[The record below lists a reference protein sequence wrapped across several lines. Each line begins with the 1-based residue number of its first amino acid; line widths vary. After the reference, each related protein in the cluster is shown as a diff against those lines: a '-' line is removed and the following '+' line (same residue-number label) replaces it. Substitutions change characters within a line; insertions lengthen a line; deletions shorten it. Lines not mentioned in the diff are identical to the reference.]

1 MYRPVLFLFAVL
13 SAWKL
18 TTLCT
23 TTLGQETDW
32 FESQIRPLLAEKCW
46 DCHAETKQWGGLRLD
61 SRAGILQ
68 GGDSGPAANLE
79 ELEKSELLRRI
90 ISEDPEVR
98 MPPPEKNQPLS
109 AVQVDHLKQWLK
121 LGAPWPESL
130 PANKRPMAQIAREH
144 WAFQPLQFTPSILT
158 PTAQNVTAQNVTA
171 QNTSHWIDTH
181 IDHSLKTTGLTA
193 NEQADRRTELRRL
206 SMALTGL
213 YPSHDEVESYVNDP
227 QPDAWDRRVQ
237 AMLAS
242 MPFAEK
248 WARLWMDIARYSD
261 TKGYVYGREERT
273 FVHSRAYRDWLIKAF
288 AEDVP
293 YDQFVRM
300 QLAAD
305 QLVPDG
311 DPDLAALGFLTLG
324 RRFLAIQYDIIDD
337 RLDTVFRGIMG
348 LTVQCARCHDH
359 KYDPITAKDYY
370 SLSGIFQSC
379 IDERVE
385 LPSRMQQHSPEFR
398 QGLAERKAKLK
409 ELTLKHRNEA
419 NDRIQKRFADYLE
432 TQVELEKYP
441 EGNFNQLS
449 TKDDLIPA
457 LVHRWEWYLA
467 LPEIASHP
475 VIRPWTELSALP
487 REDFANQA
495 KAWLATVDSQNL
507 PIDPRVREA
516 LEPAPNSHRDLADR
530 YGKLVEAIDKEWKE
544 EVERR
549 TASEGKSPESSNQPI
564 LEPLRALLLDRNSG
578 FYIPDEPID
587 STEWYW
593 DNGTC
598 VEIWKA
604 QLDVDQWLIQAPE
617 PVAELAILRDRNLV
631 SDARLL
637 KRGNANKKGELVR
650 RGYFEHLAHT
660 DQEPSPKEFT
670 HGSGRLELA
679 DLIVSPKNPLTARV
693 WVNRVWQQIFGAGL
707 VQSTSDFGTRCDPPS
722 HPELLDRL
730 AHEFIE
736 HGWST
741 RWLIREMVCTSAFR
755 RASFSSNRD
764 ALEKDPENRLLW
776 RANRRRLTWEETRD
790 LLIASSGAMIAK
802 VGGKSVDPLGV
813 NSESL
818 ARRSLYSIIDRQYLP
833 MTLQNFDFANPDM
846 HNPKRSETL
855 IPQQALFLLN
865 HPMPAQAAKLLVENI
880 QRDYP
885 MRNDLEDVQHVF
897 QRILQRSATEDESR
911 MAIEFLHEAVLNVPQ
926 DSAPSTNT
934 LTPLAQ
940 LAHLLLLSNETF
952 YVD

>member
-1 MYRPVLFLFAVL
+1 MNRSVLFLIAVL
-13 SAWKL
+13 SACKL
-18 TTLCT
+18 APLYN
-23 TTLGQETDW
+23 LAHAQEPDW
-32 FESQIRPLLAEKCW
+32 FESQIRPLLAQKCW
-46 DCHAETKQWGGLRLD
+46 DCHGESKQWGGLRLD
-61 SRAGILQ
+61 SRTGILQ
-68 GGDSGPAANLE
+68 GGDSGPAATLDDF
-79 ELEKSELLRRI
+79 EKSELLRRVT
-90 ISEDPEVR
+90 SNDPDVR
-98 MPPPEKNQPLS
+98 MPPPDTNQSLS
-109 AVQVDHLKQWLK
+109 AIEVDSLKQWLK
-121 LGAPWPESL
+121 LGAQWPEIL
-130 PANKRPMAQIAREH
+130 PRNKRSMAQVALEH
-144 WAFQPLQFTPSILT
+144 WAFQPLRPVATQLAPIDAASSD
-158 PTAQNVTAQNVTA
+158 
-171 QNTSHWIDTH
+171 QNTSHWIDSH
-181 IDHSLKTTGLTA
+181 INHSLKTAGLTA
-193 NEQADRRTELRRL
+193 NEQTDRRTEFRRL

-213 YPSHDEVESYVNDP
+213 YPSDDEVEAYVNDP
-227 QPDAWDRRVQ
+227 RPDAWDHRVQ
-237 AMLAS
+237 AILS
-242 MPFAEK
+242 GMPFAEK
-248 WARLWMDIARYSD
+248 WARLWMDVARYSD

-273 FVHSRAYRDWLIKAF
+273 FVFSRAYRDWLIKAF
-288 AEDVP
+288 ADDMP

-370 SLSGIFQSC
+370 SLSGVFQSC

-385 LPSRMQQHSPEFR
+385 LPSRMQQHTPEFR
-398 QGLAERKAKLK
+398 QGLAERKAKLR
-409 ELTLKHRNEA
+409 EVTLKHRTEA

-449 TKDDLIPA
+449 TKEDLIPA
-457 LVHRWEWYLA
+457 LVHRWEWFLG

-475 VIRPWTELSALP
+475 VIRPWTDLSALP
-487 REDFANQA
+487 PEDFENRA
-495 KAWLATVDSQNL
+495 KEWLATVDSKNL
-507 PIDPRVREA
+507 QIDSRVRQA
-516 LEPAPNSHRDLADR
+516 LEPTPKSHRDLADR
-530 YGKLVEAIDKEWKE
+530 YGKLVEAIDQEWKE

-549 TASEGKSPESSNQPI
+549 TASEGKAPESSNQPI
-564 LEPLRALLLDRNSG
+564 LEPLRALLLERNSG

-604 QLDVDQWLIQAPE
+604 QLDIDQWLIQAPE
-617 PVAELAILRDRNLV
+617 PVAELGILRDRNLV

-637 KRGNANKKGELVR
+637 KRGNANKKGELVQ
-650 RGYFEHLAHT
+650 RGYLEHFSHT
-660 DQEPSPKEFT
+660 LQEPTPKSFT
-670 HGSGRLELA
+670 RGSGRIELA
-679 DLIVSPKNPLTARV
+679 ELIVSPNNPLTARV
-693 WVNRVWQQIFGAGL
+693 WVNRVWQQVFGAGL

-730 AHEFIE
+730 ALEFME

-741 RWLIREMVCTSAFR
+741 RWLIHEIVSTSAFR
-755 RASFSSNRD
+755 RSSSANNSD
-764 ALEKDPENRLLW
+764 AVTKDPENRLLW
-776 RANRRRLTWEETRD
+776 RMNRRRLNWEETRD
-790 LLIASSGAMIAK
+790 LLIASSGAMIAR

-813 NSESL
+813 NNESL
-818 ARRSLYSIIDRQYLP
+818 ARRSLYTFIDRQYLP

-865 HPMPAQAAKLLVENI
+865 HPMPAQAAKLMVEDI
-880 QRDYP
+880 QRTYP
-885 MRNDLEDVQHVF
+885 NRNNEDDVNRVF
-897 QRILQRSATEDESR
+897 QRILQRSATDIEKQ
-911 MAIEFLHEAVLNVPQ
+911 MAIEFLSESVRNAQQETAPAV
-926 DSAPSTNT
+926 NT
-934 LTPLAQ
+934 LPPLAQ
-940 LAHLLLLSNETF
+940 LAQLLLLSNETF

>member
-1 MYRPVLFLFAVL
+1 MNRSVLFLVAVL
-13 SAWKL
+13 ATCRLAFLCNL
-18 TTLCT
+18 TH
-23 TTLGQETDW
+23 GQEADW
-32 FESQIRPLLAEKCW
+32 FESQIRPLLAQKCW
-46 DCHAETKQWGGLRLD
+46 DCHGESKQWGGLRLD
-61 SRAGILQ
+61 SRTGILQ
-68 GGDSGPAANLE
+68 GGDSGPAANLDDF
-79 ELEKSELLRRI
+79 EKSELIRRVL
-90 ISEDPEVR
+90 SDDPDVR
-98 MPPPEKNQPLS
+98 MPPPETNQTLS
-109 AVQVDHLKQWLK
+109 AIEVESLKQWLK
-121 LGAPWPESL
+121 LGAKWPENL
-130 PANKRPMAQIAREH
+130 PTNKRSMAQVALEH
-144 WAFQPLQFTPSILT
+144 WAFQPLRFNATQLAPVITVSSD
-158 PTAQNVTAQNVTA
+158 
-171 QNTSHWIDTH
+171 QNTAHWIDSY
-181 IDHSLKTTGLTA
+181 INNSLKTAGLSA
-193 NEQADRRTELRRL
+193 NEQSDRRTEFRRL

-213 YPSHDEVESYVNDP
+213 YPSEDEVEAYVNDP
-227 QPDAWDRRVQ
+227 RPDAWDQRVQ
-237 AMLAS
+237 AILS
-242 MPFAEK
+242 GMPFAEK
-248 WARLWMDIARYSD
+248 WARLWMDVARYSD

-273 FVHSRAYRDWLIKAF
+273 FVFSRAYRDWLIKAF
-288 AEDVP
+288 ADDMP

-370 SLSGIFQSC
+370 SLSGVFQSC

-385 LPSRMQQHSPEFR
+385 LPSRMQQHTPEFR
-398 QGLAERKAKLK
+398 QGLAERKAKLR
-409 ELTLKHRNEA
+409 EVTLKHRTEA

-457 LVHRWEWYLA
+457 LVHRWEWFLG

-475 VIRPWTELSALP
+475 IIRPWTDLSALP
-487 REDFANQA
+487 REDFENQA
-495 KAWLATVDSQNL
+495 KEWLATVDSKNL
-507 PIDPRVREA
+507 QIDSRARQA
-516 LEPAPNSHRDLADR
+516 LEPPPKSHRDLAER
-530 YGKLVEAIDKEWKE
+530 YGRLVEAIDKEWKE

-549 TASEGKSPESSNQPI
+549 TASEGKAPENSNQPT

-604 QLDVDQWLIQAPE
+604 QLDIDQWLIQAPE
-617 PVAELAILRDRNLV
+617 PVAELGILRDRSLV

-637 KRGNANKKGELVR
+637 KRGNANKKGELVQ
-650 RGYFEHLAHT
+650 RGYLEHLSHT
-660 DQEPSPKEFT
+660 LREPDPKSFT
-670 HGSGRLELA
+670 NGSGRIELA
-679 DLIVSPKNPLTARV
+679 ELIVSPNNPLTARV
-693 WVNRVWQQIFGAGL
+693 WVNRVWQQVFGAGL

-730 AHEFIE
+730 ALEFME

-741 RWLIREMVCTSAFR
+741 RWLIHEMVSTSAFR
-755 RASFSSNRD
+755 RSSSANNID
-764 ALEKDPENRLLW
+764 AVTKDPENRLLW
-776 RANRRRLTWEETRD
+776 RMNRRRLNWEETRD
-790 LLIASSGAMIAK
+790 LLIASSGAMIAR

-813 NSESL
+813 NNESL
-818 ARRSLYSIIDRQYLP
+818 ARRSLYTFIDRQYLP

-865 HPMPAQAAKLLVENI
+865 HPMPAQAAKLLVEDI
-880 QRDYP
+880 QRIYP
-885 MRNDLEDVQHVF
+885 VRNNEEDVNRVF
-897 QRILQRSATEDESR
+897 QRILQRSATDIEKQ
-911 MAIEFLHEAVLNVPQ
+911 MAIEFLNESGGNAQQETAPAV
-926 DSAPSTNT
+926 NT
-934 LTPLAQ
+934 LPPLAQ
-940 LAHLLLLSNETF
+940 LAQLLLLSNESF

>member
-1 MYRPVLFLFAVL
+1 MNRSVLFLVAVL
-13 SAWKL
+13 SACKL
-18 TTLCT
+18 ASLCN
-23 TTLGQETDW
+23 LAHGQEADW
-32 FESQIRPLLAEKCW
+32 FESQIRPLLAQKCW
-46 DCHAETKQWGGLRLD
+46 DCHGEAKQWGGLRLD

-68 GGDSGPAANLE
+68 GGDSGPAAILDDF
-79 ELEKSELLRRI
+79 EKSELLRRVL
-90 ISEDPEVR
+90 SEDPEVR
-98 MPPPEKNQPLS
+98 MPPPETNQTLS
-109 AVQVDHLKQWLK
+109 AVEVDRLKQWLK
-121 LGAPWPESL
+121 LGAQWPEA
-130 PANKRPMAQIAREH
+130 PPTNKRLMAQVALEH
-144 WAFQPLQFTPSILT
+144 WAFQPLRFDTTHLAPADATSSD
-158 PTAQNVTAQNVTA
+158 
-171 QNTSHWIDTH
+171 QNTSHWIDSY
-181 IDHSLKTTGLTA
+181 INHSLKNAGLSA
-193 NEQADRRTELRRL
+193 NEQADRRTEFRRL

-213 YPSHDEVESYVNDP
+213 YPSENDVETYVNDP
-227 QPDAWDRRVQ
+227 RPDAWDQRVQ
-237 AMLAS
+237 AILS
-242 MPFAEK
+242 GMPFAEK
-248 WARLWMDIARYSD
+248 WARLWMDVARYSD

-273 FVHSRAYRDWLIKAF
+273 FVFSRAYRDWLIKAF
-288 AEDVP
+288 ADDMP

-370 SLSGIFQSC
+370 SLSGVFQSC

-385 LPSRMQQHSPEFR
+385 LPSRMQQHTPEFR
-398 QGLAERKAKLK
+398 QGLAERKAKLR
-409 ELTLKHRNEA
+409 EVTLKHRTEA

-449 TKDDLIPA
+449 TKEDLIPA
-457 LVHRWEWYLA
+457 LVHRWEWFLG

-475 VIRPWTELSALP
+475 VIRPWTDLSALP
-487 REDFANQA
+487 REDFENRA
-495 KAWLATVDSQNL
+495 KEWLATVDSKNL
-507 PIDPRVREA
+507 QIDSRVRQA
-516 LEPAPNSHRDLADR
+516 LEPPPKSHRDLAER
-530 YGKLVEAIDKEWKE
+530 YGRLVEAIDKQWKE
-544 EVERR
+544 EVDRR
-549 TASEGKSPESSNQPI
+549 TVSEGKAPENSNQPI

-604 QLDVDQWLIQAPE
+604 QLDIDQWLIQAPE
-617 PVAELAILRDRNLV
+617 PVAELGILRDRSLV

-637 KRGNANKKGELVR
+637 KRGNANKKGELVQ
-650 RGYFEHLAHT
+650 RGYLEHFSHT
-660 DQEPSPKEFT
+660 LQEPDLKSFT
-670 HGSGRLELA
+670 RGSGRIELA
-679 DLIVSPKNPLTARV
+679 ELIVSPNNPLTARV
-693 WVNRVWQQIFGAGL
+693 WVNRVWQQVFGAGL
-707 VQSTSDFGTRCDPPS
+707 VQSASDFGTRCDPPS

-730 AHEFIE
+730 ALEFME

-741 RWLIREMVCTSAFR
+741 RWLIHEMVSTSAFR
-755 RASFSSNRD
+755 RSSAANNTD
-764 ALEKDPENRLLW
+764 AVTNDPENRLLW
-776 RANRRRLTWEETRD
+776 RMNRRRLNWEETRD
-790 LLIASSGAMIAK
+790 LLIASSGTMIAK

-813 NSESL
+813 NNESL
-818 ARRSLYSIIDRQYLP
+818 ARRSLYTFIDRQYLP

-865 HPMPAQAAKLLVENI
+865 HPMPAQAAKLLVEDI
-880 QRDYP
+880 QRAHP
-885 MRNDLEDVQHVF
+885 VRNNEEDVNRVF
-897 QRILQRSATEDESR
+897 QRILQRSATDIEKR
-911 MAIEFLHEAVLNVPQ
+911 MAIEFLSESGNNAQQENSPTV
-926 DSAPSTNT
+926 NT
-934 LTPLAQ
+934 LPPLAQ
-940 LAHLLLLSNETF
+940 LAQLLLLSNETF

>member
-1 MYRPVLFLFAVL
+1 MNRSVLFLVAFLATCRL
-13 SAWKL
+13 AF
-18 TTLCT
+18 LCN
-23 TTLGQETDW
+23 LAHGQEADW
-32 FESQIRPLLAEKCW
+32 FESKIRPLLAQKCW
-46 DCHAETKQWGGLRLD
+46 DCHGEAKQWGGLRLD
-61 SRAGILQ
+61 SRAGMLQ
-68 GGDSGPAANLE
+68 GGDSGPAAVPDD
-79 ELEKSELLRRI
+79 LEKSELLRRVL
-90 ISEDPEVR
+90 SEDPDVR
-98 MPPPEKNQPLS
+98 MPPPETNQTLS
-109 AVQVDHLKQWLK
+109 AIEVDLLKQWLK
-121 LGAPWPESL
+121 LGAQWPEA
-130 PANKRPMAQIAREH
+130 PPTNKRSMAQVALEH
-144 WAFQPLQFTPSILT
+144 WAFQPLRFDATQLAPADAAFSD
-158 PTAQNVTAQNVTA
+158 
-171 QNTSHWIDTH
+171 QNTSHWIDSY
-181 IDHSLKTTGLTA
+181 INHSLKTAGLSA
-193 NEQADRRTELRRL
+193 NEQTDRRTEFRRL

-213 YPSHDEVESYVNDP
+213 YPSEDEVEAYVNDP
-227 QPDAWDRRVQ
+227 RPDAWDQRVQ
-237 AMLAS
+237 AILS
-242 MPFAEK
+242 GMPFAEK
-248 WARLWMDIARYSD
+248 WARLWMDVARYSD

-273 FVHSRAYRDWLIKAF
+273 FVFSRAYRDWLIKAF
-288 AEDVP
+288 ADDMP

-370 SLSGIFQSC
+370 SLSGVFQSC

-385 LPSRMQQHSPEFR
+385 LPSRMQQHTPEFR
-398 QGLAERKAKLK
+398 QGLAERKAKLR
-409 ELTLKHRNEA
+409 EVTLKHRTEA

-449 TKDDLIPA
+449 TKEDLIPA
-457 LVHRWEWYLA
+457 LVHRWEWFLG

-475 VIRPWTELSALP
+475 IIRPWTDLSALP
-487 REDFANQA
+487 REDFENRA
-495 KAWLATVDSQNL
+495 KEWLATVDSKNL
-507 PIDPRVREA
+507 QIDSRVRQA
-516 LEPAPNSHRDLADR
+516 LEPPPKSHRDLAER
-530 YGKLVEAIDKEWKE
+530 YGRLVEAIDKEWKE
-544 EVERR
+544 EVDRR
-549 TASEGKSPESSNQPI
+549 TASEGKAPENSNQPI

-604 QLDVDQWLIQAPE
+604 QLDIDQWLIQAPE
-617 PVAELAILRDRNLV
+617 PVAELGILRDRNLV

-637 KRGNANKKGELVR
+637 KRGNANKKGELVQ
-650 RGYFEHLAHT
+650 RGYLEHFSHT
-660 DQEPSPKEFT
+660 LREPDPKNFT
-670 HGSGRLELA
+670 NGSGRIELA
-679 DLIVSPKNPLTARV
+679 ELIVSPNNPLTARV
-693 WVNRVWQQIFGAGL
+693 WVNRVWQQVFGAGL

-730 AHEFIE
+730 ALEFME

-741 RWLIREMVCTSAFR
+741 RWLIHELVSSSAFR
-755 RASFSSNRD
+755 RSSSANNTD
-764 ALEKDPENRLLW
+764 AVTKDPENRLLW
-776 RANRRRLTWEETRD
+776 RMNRRRLNWEETRD
-790 LLIASSGAMIAK
+790 LLIASSGTMIAK
-802 VGGKSVDPLGV
+802 VGGKSVDPLAV
-813 NSESL
+813 NNESL
-818 ARRSLYSIIDRQYLP
+818 ARRSLYTFIDRQYLP

-865 HPMPAQAAKLLVENI
+865 HPMPAQAAKLLVEDI
-880 QRDYP
+880 QRIYP
-885 MRNDLEDVQHVF
+885 VRNNEEDVNRVF
-897 QRILQRSATEDESR
+897 QRILQRSATDIEKQ
-911 MAIEFLHEAVLNVPQ
+911 MAIEFLNESGNNAQ
-926 DSAPSTNT
+926 EESAPAVNT
-934 LTPLAQ
+934 LPPLAQ
-940 LAHLLLLSNETF
+940 LAQLLLLSNESF

>member
-1 MYRPVLFLFAVL
+1 MNRSVLFLVAVL
-13 SAWKL
+13 SACKL
-18 TTLCT
+18 ASLCN
-23 TTLGQETDW
+23 LAHGQEADW
-32 FESQIRPLLAEKCW
+32 FESQIRPLLAQKCW
-46 DCHAETKQWGGLRLD
+46 DCHGEAKQWGGLRLD

-68 GGDSGPAANLE
+68 GGDSGPAAILDDF
-79 ELEKSELLRRI
+79 EKSELLRRVL
-90 ISEDPEVR
+90 SEDPEVR
-98 MPPPEKNQPLS
+98 MPPPETNQTLS
-109 AVQVDHLKQWLK
+109 AVEVDRLKQWLK
-121 LGAPWPESL
+121 LGAQWPEA
-130 PANKRPMAQIAREH
+130 PPTNKRSMAQVALEH
-144 WAFQPLQFTPSILT
+144 WAFQPLRFDTTPLAPADATSSD
-158 PTAQNVTAQNVTA
+158 
-171 QNTSHWIDTH
+171 QNTSHWIDSY
-181 IDHSLKTTGLTA
+181 INHSLKNAGLSA
-193 NEQADRRTELRRL
+193 NEQADRRTEFRRL

-213 YPSHDEVESYVNDP
+213 YPSEDEVETYVNDP
-227 QPDAWDRRVQ
+227 RPDAWDQRVQ
-237 AMLAS
+237 AILS
-242 MPFAEK
+242 GMPFAEK
-248 WARLWMDIARYSD
+248 WARLWMDVARYSD

-273 FVHSRAYRDWLIKAF
+273 FVFSRAYRDWLIKAF
-288 AEDVP
+288 ADDMP

-370 SLSGIFQSC
+370 SLSGVFQSC

-385 LPSRMQQHSPEFR
+385 LPSRMQQHTPEFR
-398 QGLAERKAKLK
+398 QGLAERKAKLR
-409 ELTLKHRNEA
+409 EVTLKHRTEA

-449 TKDDLIPA
+449 TKEDLIPA
-457 LVHRWEWYLA
+457 LVHRWEWFLG

-475 VIRPWTELSALP
+475 VIRPWTDLSALP
-487 REDFANQA
+487 REDFENRANE
-495 KAWLATVDSQNL
+495 WLASVDSKNL
-507 PIDPRVREA
+507 QIDSRVRQA
-516 LEPAPNSHRDLADR
+516 LEPPPKSHRDLAER
-530 YGKLVEAIDKEWKE
+530 YGRLVEAIDKEWKE
-544 EVERR
+544 EVDRR
-549 TASEGKSPESSNQPI
+549 TVSEGKAPENSNQPI

-604 QLDVDQWLIQAPE
+604 QLDIDQWLIQAPE
-617 PVAELAILRDRNLV
+617 PVAELGILRDRSLV

-637 KRGNANKKGELVR
+637 KRGNANKKGELVQ
-650 RGYFEHLAHT
+650 RGYLEHFSHT
-660 DQEPSPKEFT
+660 LQEPDLKSFT
-670 HGSGRLELA
+670 RGSGRIELA
-679 DLIVSPKNPLTARV
+679 ELIVSPNNPLTARV
-693 WVNRVWQQIFGAGL
+693 WVNRVWQQVFGAGL
-707 VQSTSDFGTRCDPPS
+707 VQSASDFGTRCDPPS

-730 AHEFIE
+730 ALEFME

-741 RWLIREMVCTSAFR
+741 RWLIHEMVSTSAFR
-755 RASFSSNRD
+755 RSSAANTTD
-764 ALEKDPENRLLW
+764 AVTNDPENRLLW
-776 RANRRRLTWEETRD
+776 RMNRRRLNWEETRD
-790 LLIASSGAMIAK
+790 LLIASSGTMIAK

-813 NSESL
+813 NNESL
-818 ARRSLYSIIDRQYLP
+818 ARRSLYTFIDRQYLP

-865 HPMPAQAAKLLVENI
+865 HPMPAQAAKLLVEDI
-880 QRDYP
+880 QRAHP
-885 MRNDLEDVQHVF
+885 VRNNEEDVNRVF
-897 QRILQRSATEDESR
+897 QRILQRSATDVEKQ
-911 MAIEFLHEAVLNVPQ
+911 MAIEFLSESENNAQQEN
-926 DSAPSTNT
+926 APTVNT
-934 LTPLAQ
+934 LPPLAQ
-940 LAHLLLLSNETF
+940 LAQLLLLSNETF